1 MLEDPTKPR
10 TDGPKVVIFASNFQE
25 ATEIRQICSSFIDEK
40 SVYTDAE
47 DCVMDFNVSVL
58 NWNQNSHSISL
69 KKSFSFKNHLK

>member
-10 TDGPKVVIFASNFQE
+10 IDGPKVVIFASNFQE

-47 DCVMDFNVSVL
+47 DYAMDFNVSVVYFVQNTISIAL
-58 NWNQNSHSISL
+58 N
-69 KKSFSFKNHLK
+69 KSFSFENHLK